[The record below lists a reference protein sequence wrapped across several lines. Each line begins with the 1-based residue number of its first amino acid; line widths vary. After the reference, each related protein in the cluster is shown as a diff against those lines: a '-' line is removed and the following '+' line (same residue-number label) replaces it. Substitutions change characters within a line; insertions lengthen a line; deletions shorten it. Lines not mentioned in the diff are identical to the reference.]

1 MIKNKIRKI
10 RSSKNVTKGL
20 RALEDANANNN
31 EVMFFANSDINTIY
45 LGRLAIGIYTLRLNL
60 LQDDKSS
67 TTEISLSVT
76 MVDSNTTK
84 IFIILKTGDIP
95 EIPSLHGISVDGEN
109 YDLFLKLEHTAI
121 FNSRVYLKWSFSGL
135 SSDRDGKPFFPNR
148 HDDFTVDI
156 SNRINEGLTIVSDTE
171 MRFLGHLIFHSNNV
185 LDGNATNYLTLTN
198 DYTAFNRDYLFIN
211 TTSNI
216 VNITLPLNPLLGY
229 KIFILDIG
237 GAFRESNLILLR
249 NGETIMSFAE
259 DMILDINFAEYV
271 LIYTGSD
278 WRITLNK

>member
-31 EVMFFANSDINTIY
+31 EISLFANSDINTIY

-135 SSDRDGKPFFPNR
+135 SNDRDGKPFFPNR
-148 HDDFTVDI
+148 YDDFVVGPGNI
-156 SNRINEGLTIVSDTE
+156 IVEGLTIVSDTNISISGSE
-171 MRFLGHLIFHSNNV
+171 VLSESTINNYSTII
-185 LDGNATNYLTLTN
+185 NAYS
-198 DYTAFNRDYLFIN
+198 AVIKDYLFIN
-211 TTSNI
+211 STTGAFS
-216 VNITLPLNPLLGY
+216 ITLPLTPTLGDR
-229 KIFILDIG
+229 ITLLDIG
-237 GAFRESNLILLR
+237 NNLSIANVTLLR
-249 NGETIMSFAE
+249 NGETIMGLASDF
-259 DMILDINFAEYV
+259 ILNINLTQYE

-278 WRITLNK
+278 WRVITS

>member
-31 EVMFFANSDINTIY
+31 EISLFANSDINTIY

-60 LQDDKSS
+60 SQDDKSS
-67 TTEISLSVT
+67 TTEIILSISAI
-76 MVDSNTTK
+76 DSSTTK
-84 IFIILKTGDIP
+84 AITMLKFGDIP

-135 SSDRDGKPFFPNR
+135 SNDRDGKPFFPNR
-148 HDDFTVDI
+148 YDDFVVGPGNI
-156 SNRINEGLTIVSDTE
+156 IVEGLTIVSDTNISISGSE
-171 MRFLGHLIFHSNNV
+171 VLSESTINNYSTII
-185 LDGNATNYLTLTN
+185 NAYS
-198 DYTAFNRDYLFIN
+198 AVIKDYLFIN
-211 TTSNI
+211 STTGAFS
-216 VNITLPLNPLLGY
+216 ITLPLTPTLGDR
-229 KIFILDIG
+229 ITLLDIG
-237 GAFRESNLILLR
+237 NNLSIANVTLLR
-249 NGETIMSFAE
+249 NGETIMGLASDF
-259 DMILDINFAEYV
+259 ILNINLTQYE

-278 WRITLNK
+278 WRVITS